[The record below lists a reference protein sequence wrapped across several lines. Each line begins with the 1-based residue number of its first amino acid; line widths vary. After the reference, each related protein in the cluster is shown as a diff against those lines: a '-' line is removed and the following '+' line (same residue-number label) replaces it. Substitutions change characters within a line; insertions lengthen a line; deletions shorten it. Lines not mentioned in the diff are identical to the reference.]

1 MYILFFENERCPR
14 KEKPLEILDSSKPFK
29 LWIQDVKFEHISTP
43 YLTVY
48 MKHHPWNLPPH
59 LPPMSHRQPQR
70 GAHKPRGWNSW
81 EVSSSSGV
89 VAVCSTSEYVKT
101 WGEKRSR
108 GFSPFI
114 QFFCDF
120 LRWKVSMGCCSIGF
134 HQNKM
139 KFPTSFGVNKWLKNM
154 KNWLVV
160 EQTHLK
166 KISQNGIIFP
176 K

>member
-1 MYILFFENERCPR
+1 MLNIYIYVMYILFFENERCPR

-70 GAHKPRGWNSW
+70 GPHKPRGWNSW

-114 QFFCDF
+114 QFF
-120 LRWKVSMGCCSIGF
+120 LRFPSVKGF
-134 HQNKM
+134 DGLLFNR
-139 KFPTSFGVNKWLKNM
+139 FPSKQD
-154 KNWLVV
+154 
-160 EQTHLK
+160 E
-166 KISQNGIIFP
+166 ISDQFRGE
-176 K
+176 